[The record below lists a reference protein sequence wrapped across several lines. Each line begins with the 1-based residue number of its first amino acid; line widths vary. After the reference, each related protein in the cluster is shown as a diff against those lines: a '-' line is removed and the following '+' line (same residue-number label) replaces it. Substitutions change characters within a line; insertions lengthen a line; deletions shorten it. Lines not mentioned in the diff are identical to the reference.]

1 MTKSTNY
8 YNTFIEVAEDTKAT
22 TGIEPPIRG
31 GKKSVAN
38 YEFEMVHTNPYKY
51 TSDDVFFNVYA
62 QRDELSEPSLEK
74 ERELFFSK
82 SRPCFRASPLT
93 KTYGWG
99 VHSDNNGH
107 VAIYSIGSKEYE
119 AFVNNNSVI
128 KKKAMRS
135 HKNMR
140 N

>member
-8 YNTFIEVAEDTKAT
+8 YDTLIEVAEDTKAT
-22 TGIEPPIRG
+22 TGIEPPVRAA
-31 GKKSVAN
+31 KKSTAN
-38 YEFEMVHTNPYKY
+38 YEFEMVYKNPYKY

-62 QRDELSEPSLEK
+62 QRNKLPKSSYKK

-82 SRPCFRASPLT
+82 GRPCFRASPLT

-99 VHSDNNGH
+99 VHSDKAGKI
-107 VAIYSIGSKEYE
+107 AIYSMDSKKYAEFLNDE
-119 AFVNNNSVI
+119 NTV

-135 HKNMR
+135 SR
-140 N
+140 R